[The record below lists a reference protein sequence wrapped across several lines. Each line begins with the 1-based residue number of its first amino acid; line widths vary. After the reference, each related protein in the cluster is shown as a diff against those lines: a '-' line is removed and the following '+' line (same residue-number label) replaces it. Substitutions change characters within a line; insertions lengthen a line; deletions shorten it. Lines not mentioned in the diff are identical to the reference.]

1 MIQHPVNSDTIR
13 EAIGKKLLDQMSVD
27 LDTASDE
34 QYYKAAALVV
44 RDIAEEKRKAFL
56 AECNATGKKQ
66 VYYLCMEFL
75 MGKSLKNSLYNLG
88 LVEEFRKA
96 LDSYDVKLEN
106 LYRCEPDPGLG
117 NGGLGR
123 LAACFLDG
131 LATDGYL
138 ATGHSILYEYGMFK
152 QRISDGWQ
160 SELPD
165 YWLPG
170 GDVWLEA
177 VPEHTVE
184 VRFGG
189 ELDEHWDN
197 GHHMTHHK
205 NYTTVLAVPYNMYV
219 TGYDSK
225 AVSILRL
232 WQAKSPGIDMELFN
246 KGDYLGAF
254 GKNSYAEVISK
265 VLYPNDNHTEG
276 KLLRLRQ
283 QYFLVCAAISDIFRR
298 HMSVYGTID
307 NFAEKNAIHIND
319 THPTLAIPELM
330 RTLLDECGY
339 SWEKSWDIVTGTF
352 AYTNHTV
359 MAEALEQWDLSL
371 MRSLLPRIC
380 EIIEEIDRRHQQ
392 NLRERYHVSEGEIR
406 HMAVIS
412 DGRVRMA
419 NLCVVGSHSVNGVAK
434 LHSQIIKDTIFNDF
448 YKVQPAKFT
457 NVTNGIASRRWL
469 MQSNPRLN
477 EFIKELIGDG
487 FLHDFSQMRRLL
499 EYKDDQQVLQRLA
512 KIKAENKLDFARWL
526 GEERGI
532 ILDPNT
538 LFDVQVKRLHE
549 YKRQHLNALN
559 ILHQY
564 LWIKEHPHD
573 SFTPKT
579 YLFGAKAAPGY
590 YLAKQIIKFICDLAE
605 LIDND
610 PDSRGKLKI
619 VFLEEY
625 NVTMSE
631 KLMPASEISEQ
642 ISLAGTE
649 ASGTGNMKLMLNG
662 ALTMGTLD
670 GANVEIHEA
679 VGDDNIL
686 IFGLKT
692 PEVVALQAKGY
703 VPGDYIAQNP
713 SLVRIM
719 AFLEQ
724 NKAKYPSFG
733 EIQHYLQTNDRYL
746 ALADFADYIAIQER
760 ASELYRDDN
769 MQWQKMSLCNIA
781 GSGIFCADRSIE
793 DYARDIWHLD

>member
-1 MIQHPVNSDTIR
+1 MQQHKSKEEIQ
-13 EAIGKKLLDQMSVD
+13 EAIGRKLNGQLGVSPRQ
-27 LDTASDE
+27 ASDE
-34 QYYKAAALVV
+34 QFYKAAALVV
-44 RDIAEEKRKAFL
+44 RDLAEEKRRAFL
-56 AECNATGKKQ
+56 AQCNATGRKQ
-66 VYYLCMEFL
+66 VYYLSIEFL

-88 LVEEFRKA
+88 LVEEFREA
-96 LDSYDVKLEN
+96 LAHYRVKLEN

-123 LAACFLDG
+123 LAACYLDG

-138 ATGHSILYEYGMFK
+138 AMGHSILYEYGMFK

-189 ELDEHWDN
+189 QLDEKWDN
-197 GHHMTHHK
+197 GHHMTHHRG
-205 NYTTVLAVPYNMYV
+205 YTTVLAVPYNMYV
-219 TGYDSK
+219 TGYDTQ
-225 AVSILRL
+225 AVSLLRL

-265 VLYPNDNHTEG
+265 VLYPNDNHVEG

-283 QYFLVCAAISDIFRR
+283 QYFLVCAAVSDIFRR
-298 HMSVYGTID
+298 HMSVYGTVD

-330 RTLLDECGY
+330 RLLLDECGY
-339 SWEKSWDIVTGTF
+339 SWDKSWDVVVNTF

-359 MAEALEQWDLSL
+359 MAEALEQWDVNLVQ
-371 MRSLLPRIC
+371 SLLPRIYQ
-380 EIIEEIDRRHQQ
+380 IIQEIDRRHQAA
-392 NLRERYHVSEGEIR
+392 LRERYHLTEGEVR
-406 HMAVIS
+406 RMAIIS
-412 DGRVRMA
+412 DGKIRMA
-419 NLCVVGSHSVNGVAK
+419 YLCLVGSHSVNGVAAI
-434 LHSQIIKDTIFNDF
+434 HSQIIRDTIFHDF
-448 YKVQPAKFT
+448 YKIQPGKFT

-477 EFIKELIGDG
+477 DLIKELIGDG
-487 FLHDFSQMRRLL
+487 FLHDFSQLRRLDEYREDKTVL
-499 EYKDDQQVLQRLA
+499 ERLA
-512 KIKAENKLDFARWL
+512 AIKAENKLAFAQWL

-532 ILDPNT
+532 VLDPSS

-549 YKRQHLNALN
+549 YKRQHLNALH
-559 ILHQY
+559 ILWRY
-564 LWIKEHPHD
+564 LELKDHPQMD
-573 SFTPKT
+573 FQPRTC
-579 YLFGAKAAPGY
+579 LFGAKAAPGY

-605 LIDND
+605 LLEGD
-610 PDSRGKLKI
+610 PDVRQRLKI

-631 KLMPASEISEQ
+631 HLMPASEISEQ

-649 ASGTGNMKLMLNG
+649 ASGTGNMKLQLGG

-670 GANVEIHEA
+670 GANVEIANA
-679 VGDDNIL
+679 VGDENIF
-686 IFGLKT
+686 IFGMKAAEAAELK
-692 PEVVALQAKGY
+692 ARGY
-703 VPGDYIAQNP
+703 RPGDFIAGSQR
-713 SLVRIM
+713 LQRVL
-719 AFLEQ
+719 AFLDAQ
-724 NKAKYPSFG
+724 AGRYPSFG
-733 EIQHYLQTNDRYL
+733 QIAGYLRTADPYM
-746 ALADFADYIAIQER
+746 ALADFESYVEAQER
-760 ASELYRDDN
+760 AQRIYAGDN
-769 MQWQKMSLCNIA
+769 LAWQRMSLSNVA
-781 GSGIFCADRSIE
+781 GSGIFCADRAIRE
-793 DYARDIWHLD
+793 YARDIWHL